1 MRASIKSGGPG
12 KPMTVPAPGAVSAVG
27 PSKAAPKPRIK
38 NTRDYGKPMAPGPS
52 PDPFG
57 PADSTGRLGGI

>member
-12 KPMTVPAPGAVSAVG
+12 KPMTVPSPGAVSAVG

-38 NTRDYGKPMAPGPS
+38 NTRDYGKPPAAVDTPN
-52 PDPFG
+52 PFG
-57 PADSTGRLGGI
+57 AGDSTGRLGGI